1 MLLIVPLAPL
11 TSYYQ
16 HFESPS
22 TMVRRGERNRNG
34 KPMKNEMFF
43 DPYMER
49 IRHGHEKQLV
59 PRNNLH
65 CQRQPSQVN

>member
-49 IRHGHEKQLV
+49 IRHGHEKQ
-59 PRNNLH
+59 
-65 CQRQPSQVN
+65 